1 MGETAEKSQCLH
13 ATASGRVQGVGFRH
27 YTMLRAREIGVS
39 GWVRN
44 LPDGAVEVTAEG
56 TRDQL
61 EALLAF
67 LHQGPPAARVIQVDV
82 LWGAATGAFDGF
94 EIRY

>member
-1 MGETAEKSQCLH
+1 MAEAQQRLH
-13 ATASGRVQGVGFRH
+13 AMVSGRVQGVSFRH
-27 YTMLRAREIGVS
+27 YTLLRAREIGVS

-44 LPDGAVEVTAEG
+44 LPDGDVEVTAEG

-61 EALLAF
+61 EALLVF
-67 LHQGPPAARVIQVDV
+67 LHQGPPAARVIQVEA
-82 LWGAATGAFDGF
+82 LWGAASGAFDGF